1 MTAVIAESF
10 NTRSLDLQ
18 TVLELSRRNDPIGVL
33 SVYLDARPGDG
44 QQAASIDVKNRLA
57 ELERRLA
64 SGAAEYARAVQ
75 DGIAR
80 LADELDR
87 LIDPEHAGRGRV
99 LFAAI
104 GDRWVTRV
112 STRLP
117 VQSRVVLDRT
127 PFIHSLLELLDEG
140 RRAGVVLASRTE
152 ARLLEWRL
160 GELIPLEVLSSE
172 LVEPPHE
179 RSGPVG
185 SRPASRHGTPTGEQR
200 NARERDEAARFIE
213 RAAAAASRLARDR
226 GWERLLVSA
235 GEQLTDSLARALPP
249 ALQEVVVR
257 DPRVLVRLD
266 VPILEEIVTERL
278 TAAHD
283 EFERAAGP

>member
-1 MTAVIAESF
+1 MTAAIAESF
-10 NTRSLDLQ
+10 STRGLDLQ
-18 TVLELSRRNDPIGVL
+18 TVLELSRRHDPIGVL

-64 SGAAEYARAVQ
+64 SERRPEYARAVQ

-80 LADELDR
+80 LADELER

-104 GDRWVTRV
+104 GDRWLTRV
-112 STRLP
+112 STQLP

-127 PFIHSLLELLDEG
+127 PFIHPLLELLDEG

-160 GELIPLEVLSSE
+160 GELIPL
-172 LVEPPHE
+172 
-179 RSGPVG
+179 RC
-185 SRPASRHGTPTGEQR
+185 
-200 NARERDEAARFIE
+200 
-213 RAAAAASRLARDR
+213 
-226 GWERLLVSA
+226 
-235 GEQLTDSLARALPP
+235 
-249 ALQEVVVR
+249 
-257 DPRVLVRLD
+257 
-266 VPILEEIVTERL
+266 
-278 TAAHD
+278 
-283 EFERAAGP
+283 